1 MHPLAPGA
9 GARCC
14 ANKGTGPRADER
26 GQRGAR
32 VDEKKKPEASWDEP
46 ERVGPYKLEEEVS
59 PSRDCQSGLYR
70 ATNETS
76 GAPALVLKYAPEAD
90 EEPRED
96 CGARFTSSASEGYM
110 AMEPEQTPFA
120 VDPDRHS
127 AESLVSTLE
136 EVSRGVRRMAQA
148 LPTLDKPRPGCRLG
162 LKLAGAAG
170 VVGLLVVL
178 VCLALVSQRPGD
190 PEPVA
195 SAASEPGSHDLPA
208 VTEALE
214 PHISSW
220 LGNNTPEEEP
230 VFARPLPRQP
240 FKGQKRP
247 PCTRLVEV
255 ELIGACWGPHKL
267 KAPCPDQLFEH
278 QGECYA
284 PIINASPPP
293 QSVEP

>member
-1 MHPLAPGA
+1 M
-9 GARCC
+9 
-14 ANKGTGPRADER
+14 D
-26 GQRGAR
+26 
-32 VDEKKKPEASWDEP
+32 DKKKPEASWDEP
-46 ERVGPYKLEEEVS
+46 ERLGPYKLEEEVS
-59 PSRDCQSGLYR
+59 RSRDGRSGLYR

-76 GAPALVLKYAPEAD
+76 GAPALLHKRAPEAD
-90 EEPRED
+90 EAPREV
-96 CGARFTSSASEGYM
+96 CGARFISSADYM
-110 AMEPEQTPFA
+110 AMEPEQTPYVVA
-120 VDPDRHS
+120 PDRHS

-136 EVSRGVRRMAQA
+136 EVSRGVRRMARA
-148 LPTLDKPRPGCRLG
+148 LPVLDEPRPGRRLG
-162 LKLAGAAG
+162 WRRAGAAA
-170 VVGLLVVL
+170 VGALLVAL
-178 VCLALVSQRPGD
+178 VCLAVVFQRPGE

-195 SAASEPGSHDLPA
+195 SAVSAPRSDDVPGEPE
-208 VTEALE
+208 TLE

-220 LGNNTPEEEP
+220 LGNGTPEEEP